1 MSVARHVIKDPFTR
15 ARIPGWISPW
25 VHPGFRGEKTPKI
38 LGTSSGAKF
47 EKQSNT
53 VKHKNIDFHA
63 YHSLIKWDAYDVEYT
78 ASNAR
83 RCHPDHQNSPRV
95 LPGNRLKC
103 SCGKIASLRSKRVR
117 LVSEQKTKNE
127 ERDFRFWL
135 REKWNE
141 SLSSPPLHGLLL
153 APFFAR
159 SLTLVPRSLL
169 LNRREALATQATKF
183 PARLRGSRSEKP
195 RSREP
200 SQPAMNT

>member
-1 MSVARHVIKDPFTR
+1 MSVARHVVKGPFIR

-25 VHPGFRGEKTPKI
+25 VHPGFRGEKRPKI

-53 VKHKNIDFHA
+53 AKHKKFNFRA
-63 YHSLIKWDAYDVEYT
+63 YHSLIKWMLMMWNIQQAMQDDAIRT
-78 ASNAR
+78 ARINPAFV
-83 RCHPDHQNSPRV
+83 PV
-95 LPGNRLKC
+95 TGLKF
-103 SCGKIASLRSKRVR
+103 SCGKISSLRSKRFR
-117 LVSEQKTKNE
+117 LVSEQKKNE

-141 SLSSPPLHGLLL
+141 SLSSPPLPALLFAL
-153 APFFAR
+153 FFAR

-169 LNRREALATQATKF
+169 LNRTEALATQATKF